1 MSDTRKLLET
11 AQRLVNEI
19 GPMLHGKG
27 PDVQGAV
34 LADLASMWLAGH
46 SPAIREEV
54 MKMHFQAI
62 RDLIPESE
70 KQLFGKA
77 GHPDRQWQKGQKP

>member
-1 MSDTRKLLET
+1 MTGNAQALKDV
-11 AQRLVNEI
+11 QRLVKQI
-19 GPMLHGKG
+19 MPILRGKG

-34 LADLASMWLAGH
+34 LADLASLWVAGH
-46 SPAIREEV
+46 APVIRDDV

-62 RDLIPESE
+62 RDLVPESE

-77 GHPDRQWQKGQKP
+77 GHPDRQWREAKK